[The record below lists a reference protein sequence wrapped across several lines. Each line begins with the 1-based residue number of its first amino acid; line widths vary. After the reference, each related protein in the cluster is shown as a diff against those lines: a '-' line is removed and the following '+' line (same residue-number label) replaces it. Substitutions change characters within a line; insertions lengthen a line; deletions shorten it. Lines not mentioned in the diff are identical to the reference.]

1 MKTYLRILNYARPFA
16 AFLPQYLLYTV
27 LTIFFSIGNFTLII
41 PLLSVLFDKT
51 DKVPMRAPDHLPAFR
66 PTIDWVTQ
74 TFNYFLAGVLTSDG
88 KMGALACVCGVVV
101 VSVLLSNVFRY
112 LS

>member
-1 MKTYLRILNYARPFA
+1 MKTYLRILQYARPWL

-51 DKVPMRAPDHLPAFR
+51 DKVPAQAPAHLPAFK

-74 TFNYFLAGVLTSDG
+74 TSIISLPTYWRRTAKWGPWPLCAG
-88 KMGALACVCGVVV
+88 
-101 VSVLLSNVFRY
+101 
-112 LS
+112 